1 MVRLF
6 ICIDMVGNAL
16 VYSFDNLKLLSEKKK
31 KNLVEIEFHPQD
43 VERCINK
50 FYINILFLRADEI
63 DRLIFQE
70 ILME

>member
-1 MVRLF
+1 
-6 ICIDMVGNAL
+6 MVGNAL
-16 VYSFDNLKLLSEKKK
+16 VYSFDNLKTSLPPKEKKK
-31 KNLVEIEFHPQD
+31 HTNQPEEIEFHPQD

>member
-1 MVRLF
+1 
-6 ICIDMVGNAL
+6 MVGNAL
-16 VYSFDNLKLLSEKKK
+16 VYSFDNLKLLPKKK
-31 KNLVEIEFHPQD
+31 KTEEIEFHPQD

>member
-1 MVRLF
+1 
-6 ICIDMVGNAL
+6 MVGNAL
-16 VYSFDNLKLLSEKKK
+16 VYSFDNLKLLPKKK
-31 KNLVEIEFHPQD
+31 PEEIEFHPQD

-70 ILME
+70 VLME

>member
-1 MVRLF
+1 MVRLYGGKCPRLF
-6 ICIDMVGNAL
+6 IRQ
-16 VYSFDNLKLLSEKKK
+16 SKTSSQKKK
-31 KNLVEIEFHPQD
+31 KPEEIEFHPQD